1 MKALVC
7 AVLIRDVGHS
17 VGSSRSINSVRGGAI
32 RSCVRD
38 AQTRTPINANVYIV
52 RGNCKQ
58 TLLSSQCSD
67 RCAAGHQ
74 SHPLHLLHSK
84 TLVHR
89 CGMQEPE
96 RSVAVNRASHHCYEQ
111 PARHDLDTAGTPS
124 GPPLQ
129 TLCTVTI
136 PAIPESSP
144 GPLGGWRAKVYS
156 AIQSRPP
163 LSLSALTWAQTESG
177 YPVGQGPDS
186 VGVWH
191 RAVMMAS

>member
-38 AQTRTPINANVYIV
+38 AQTRTPINANVCIV

-74 SHPLHLLHSK
+74 SHRRHLFHSK

-96 RSVAVNRASHHCYEQ
+96 RSVAVNRASHQCYEQ
-111 PARHDLDTAGTPS
+111 PASHDLDTAGTPS
-124 GPPLQ
+124 GPPLP

-144 GPLGGWRAKVYS
+144 WT
-156 AIQSRPP
+156 SRRVARKSILSDSVAPT
-163 LSLSALTWAQTESG
+163 SLSICADVGSDGVGISG
-177 YPVGQGPDS
+177 
-186 VGVWH
+186 
-191 RAVMMAS
+191 RAGT